1 MCFGCICGK
10 KKSGKAP
17 DKQFT
22 KDCLG
27 ALNACRSIHNV
38 PSLSYNRNIEGVAQ
52 DWADHLARTNGF
64 SHNPKATYNGQ
75 SLGEN
80 IASRWSS
87 NREDYPGPQPVE
99 QWYKEIERYDFKTYS
114 GPKTGHFTQVVW
126 KGSKEVG
133 IGRAQSSDGTWI
145 VVANF
150 FPAGNF
156 VGQHESNV
164 FPAKK
169 GKVPKFIN
177 ANPTGKTEASSSGPA
192 AKGASAAKGSSAA
205 SASKTTTRRQVRT
218 EKIGN
223 VTKTTTTETT
233 SDSNGVTTEKVTE
246 KVETPGSKTQ
256 TKVTETVTKADG
268 KKTTKTTNS

>member
-10 KKSGKAP
+10 KKTGKAT
-17 DKQFT
+17 DRQFT
-22 KDCLG
+22 KECLA
-27 ALNACRSIHNV
+27 ALNSCRSVHGV
-38 PSLSYNRNIEGVAQ
+38 SSLSYNRDIERVAQ

-64 SHNPKATYNGQ
+64 SHNPKATYKGEN
-75 SLGEN
+75 LGEN
-80 IASRWSS
+80 IASRWTS

-150 FPAGNF
+150 YPPGNY

-169 GKVPKFIN
+169 GKTPKFLT
-177 ANPTGKTEASSSGPA
+177 AKATGRTEAASSSAPA
-192 AKGASAAKGSSAA
+192 ARGGTEHVTS

-223 VTKTTTTETT
+223 VTKTITTETT
-233 SDSNGVTTEKVTE
+233 TESNGTTTEKVTE

-256 TKVTETVTKADG
+256 TKVTETVTKPDG
-268 KKTTKTTNS
+268 KKTTKTTSS

>member
-1 MCFGCICGK
+1 MCFGCICGNRK
-10 KKSGKAP
+10 QSGKAA
-17 DKQFT
+17 DSQFN
-22 KDCLG
+22 KDCLA
-27 ALNACRSIHNV
+27 ALNACRSIHSV
-38 PSLSYNRNIEGVAQ
+38 PSLSYNRDIERVAQ
-52 DWADHLARTNGF
+52 EWADHLARTNGF
-64 SHNPKATYNGQ
+64 SHNPRATYKDQN
-75 SLGEN
+75 LGEN
-80 IASRWSS
+80 IASRWTS
-87 NREDYPGPQPVE
+87 NREDYPAAQPVE

-133 IGRAQSSDGTWI
+133 IGRAQSNDGTWI

-150 FPAGNF
+150 FPAGNY
-156 VGQHESNV
+156 VGQHASNV

-169 GKVPKFIN
+169 GKVPKFMN
-177 ANPTGKTEASSSGPA
+177 AKPTGRTEASSSAPA
-192 AKGASAAKGSSAA
+192 SKDTDRVTSA

-223 VTKTTTTETT
+223 VTKTTTTETIT
-233 SDSNGVTTEKVTE
+233 DSNGVVTEKVTE

>member
-1 MCFGCICGK
+1 MCFGCICGNP
-10 KKSGKAP
+10 KKSGTAS
-17 DKQFT
+17 DSHFT
-22 KDCLG
+22 KECLG
-27 ALNACRSIHNV
+27 ALNSCRSIHSV
-38 PSLSYNRNIEGVAQ
+38 PSLKYSRDIERVAQ
-52 DWADHLARTNGF
+52 EWADHLARTNGF
-64 SHNPKATYNGQ
+64 SHNPNANYKGQ
-75 SLGEN
+75 NLGEN

-87 NREDYPGPQPVE
+87 NREDYPGAQPVE
-99 QWYKEIERYDFKTYS
+99 QWYKEIDRYDFKTYS

-133 IGRAQSSDGTWI
+133 IGRAQSNDGTWI

-150 FPAGNF
+150 FPPGNY

-169 GKVPKFIN
+169 GKVPKFMN
-177 ANPTGKTEASSSGPA
+177 ANATGRTEPS
-192 AKGASAAKGSSAA
+192 SSAA
-205 SASKTTTRRQVRT
+205 AAKDSDRITTSASKTTTRRQVRT

-233 SDSNGVTTEKVTE
+233 TDSNGITTEKVTE
-246 KVETPGSKTQ
+246 KMETPGSKTK
-256 TKVTETVTKADG
+256 TKVVETVTKPNG